1 MAKRLFGTDG
11 VRGVANV
18 YPMTA
23 EVAMQLGRAAAYLF
37 KDSSRRHRI
46 LIGKDTR
53 LSCYMIENALVAGIC
68 SMGVDAYLIGPM
80 PTPGI
85 AFLTQSMRADAGIM
99 ISASHNA
106 FQDNGIKFFSSDG
119 FKLPDSI
126 EIEIE
131 ELISSGKVDEVRP
144 IGADVGKAFRIDD
157 AAGRYIVFLK
167 HSFPRD
173 LTLNGLKIVLDCA
186 NGAAYKI
193 APTVLFELGAEVVPL
208 GISPNGTNINAGCG
222 SLHPDQMSKAVLE
235 HQADLGIALDGDA
248 DRVIFVDEKGK
259 QVDGDHVMA
268 ICATDML
275 QRGKLADNTVVATV
289 MSNMGLDKTVRA
301 AGGKVIKTNV
311 GDRYVVEAM
320 REHGYNLGGEQSGHM
335 VFLDHSTTGDGMLS
349 ALQIL
354 AIMQRSQRRLSEL
367 AQVMTS
373 MPQVLLNVRVDRKAE
388 LESVPAVQKSIDHA
402 EKSLGDDGRV
412 LIRYSG
418 TEPLLRIML
427 EGEDEQQIMELAQ
440 QIATSVEESLG
451 GRREEH

>member
-1 MAKRLFGTDG
+1 
-11 VRGVANV
+11 
-18 YPMTA
+18 
-23 EVAMQLGRAAAYLF
+23 
-37 KDSSRRHRI
+37 
-46 LIGKDTR
+46 
-53 LSCYMIENALVAGIC
+53 
-68 SMGVDAYLIGPM
+68 
-80 PTPGI
+80 
-85 AFLTQSMRADAGIM
+85 
-99 ISASHNA
+99 
-106 FQDNGIKFFSSDG
+106 
-119 FKLPDSI
+119 
-126 EIEIE
+126 
-131 ELISSGKVDEVRP
+131 
-144 IGADVGKAFRIDD
+144 
-157 AAGRYIVFLK
+157 
-167 HSFPRD
+167 
-173 LTLNGLKIVLDCA
+173 
-186 NGAAYKI
+186 
-193 APTVLFELGAEVVPL
+193 
-208 GISPNGTNINAGCG
+208 
-222 SLHPDQMSKAVLE
+222 
-235 HQADLGIALDGDA
+235 
-248 DRVIFVDEKGK
+248 
-259 QVDGDHVMA
+259 
-268 ICATDML
+268 

-388 LESVPAVQKSIDHA
+388 LESVPAVQKTIDHA

>member
-388 LESVPAVQKSIDHA
+388 LESVPAVQKTIDHA